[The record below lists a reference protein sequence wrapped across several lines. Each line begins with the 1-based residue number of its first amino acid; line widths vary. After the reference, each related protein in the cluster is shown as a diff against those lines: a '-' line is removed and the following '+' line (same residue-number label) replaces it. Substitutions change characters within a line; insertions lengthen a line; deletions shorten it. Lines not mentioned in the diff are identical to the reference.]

1 MVVCRFFLGG
11 NCRYGD
17 KCWNEH
23 PSGGNQGYQTTAQ
36 RQLFGGGRKTNN
48 QYQWRASDS
57 QQAAPSAA
65 STSSNN
71 QLSPADIVRA
81 LSAEITS
88 MWEAGKMWPF
98 SCMGFEKDMPSLPGL
113 TDISMEEMRHEA
125 YDALKQGNIQ
135 PYVQKVECTLNE
147 VLAKRQELKNPGM
160 SSKQTLIVFIDDCRR
175 KQASSSSGQVSL
187 FSDSSG
193 GGLFGSGKEG
203 SGLFGQNPASS
214 QAPGPFGASSSS
226 IGGVGSSFGAGS
238 SPFGAG
244 SSTFG
249 SFGAAGNGGGQTAFG
264 QAAAPPSGLF
274 GATGSGLQPSLP
286 PPAFGQA
293 ESQSLFGKTD
303 QSSQPAFGQS
313 AFGQTQNTTSAGLFG
328 KAGTETPQAP
338 TNSLFG
344 KPVGSPFGGNAFGST
359 QTATTQQSANPF
371 GSANLGQSSG
381 FGSTQPLPAPSGFG
395 ASSQPSSTV
404 GGAAPVTAA
413 ATSGATGQAMVDS
426 LYTPIEQLTDE
437 EKQQF
442 AAQTFTVGMIP
453 TKPPPKEMCF

>member
-98 SCMGFEKDMPSLPGL
+98 SCMGFEKDMPSLP
-113 TDISMEEMRHEA
+113 
-125 YDALKQGNIQ
+125 
-135 PYVQKVECTLNE
+135 
-147 VLAKRQELKNPGM
+147 
-160 SSKQTLIVFIDDCRR
+160 
-175 KQASSSSGQVSL
+175 
-187 FSDSSG
+187 DSSG